1 MTPTSENAAGVA
13 PAALS
18 EFVFAGSIDNS
29 ETTKSHLDLQVARLI
44 ERFSV
49 PRSTAAVLASHV
61 WGRA

>member
-1 MTPTSENAAGVA
+1 MA